1 MYILQH
7 LQSFNIDSSISHH
20 KYAFID
26 IVMILMPLI
35 PFVIT
40 ITQVIVA
47 NIAILMGVVITKC
60 LPAQCH
66 DYVAVVVSA
75 LITFKHTWLCIVDV
89 LASIL

>member
-7 LQSFNIDSSISHH
+7 LQSFNIDSSIAHH

-35 PFVIT
+35 AFVIT

-47 NIAILMGVVITKC
+47 NIAILMGVVISPNVYHHSVMTM
-60 LPAQCH
+60 
-66 DYVAVVVSA
+66 
-75 LITFKHTWLCIVDV
+75 
-89 LASIL
+89 

>member
-7 LQSFNIDSSISHH
+7 LQSFNIDSSIAHH
-20 KYAFID
+20 KYAFLD

-35 PFVIT
+35 AFVIT

-60 LPAQCH
+60 LPSQCH
-66 DYVAVVVSA
+66 DHVAVVVSA